1 LQQTEENV
9 HEKMNLLRELQEVD
23 QELAELATVRAK
35 YEGEL
40 QGIFAEKDRIQG
52 MVDELNAQLGELHKE
67 DAQLQQEVLAEKDQI
82 VKVEA
87 RLPEIQ
93 TQKEY
98 VAVLK
103 EIDTAKKASLD
114 TQARISAKET
124 ELAELTADL
133 EEKQT
138 ELKAVTEKSTERQ
151 AEVDNILSES
161 DKTCSARQA
170 TRDSLAKDIPNSLLS
185 KYQRIFS
192 RRGGLAVAR
201 VVEGACLGCNMQ
213 LPPQQYNRL
222 HQGTDLQSCPHCNR
236 LLYMDRP

>member
-1 LQQTEENV
+1 M

-23 QELAELATVRAK
+23 QELTELATVRAK
-35 YEGEL
+35 HEAEL
-40 QGIFAEKDRIQG
+40 QDLSAEENRIQE
-52 MVDELNAQLGELHKE
+52 MVDELNAQLDVLQKE

-103 EIDTAKKASLD
+103 EIDMAKKASLD
-114 TQARISAKET
+114 TQAKITLKET
-124 ELAELTADL
+124 ELAELMADL
-133 EEKQT
+133 EEKQA
-138 ELKAVTEKSTERQ
+138 ELDAISEKSSARQ
-151 AEVDNILSES
+151 AEVDKILAES
-161 DKTCSARQA
+161 DVTCAARQA
-170 TRDSLAKDIPNSLLS
+170 TRDSLAKDLPNSLLS

-222 HQGTDLQSCPHCNR
+222 HQGNELQSCPHCNR